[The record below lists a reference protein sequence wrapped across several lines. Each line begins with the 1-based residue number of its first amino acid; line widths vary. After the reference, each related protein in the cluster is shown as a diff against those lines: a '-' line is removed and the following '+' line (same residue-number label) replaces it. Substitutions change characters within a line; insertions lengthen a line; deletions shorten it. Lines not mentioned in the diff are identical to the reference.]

1 MTLFTSLG
9 LAEPLLRAVRE
20 TGYETATPIQ
30 AQAIPVILEGRDI
43 LAAAQTGTGK
53 TAGFTLPLL
62 QLLSTRGE
70 PAKNRAVRALVLT
83 PTRELAAQVAES
95 VATYGQYLQLR
106 SAVVFGGVSINPQMM
121 KLRGGVDVLVA
132 TPGRLLD
139 LQGQRAVDLSQVEIL
154 VLDEADRM
162 LDMGFIH
169 DIRRVLKLLP
179 AKRQNLLFS
188 ATFSNEIREL
198 TKGLLH
204 NPASIEVAPRNT
216 TAQRVT
222 QSVYQVDKGD
232 KNDIL
237 SYLITNGAWEQVLV
251 FTRTKH
257 GANKLAQ
264 YLERDGISSAAIHG
278 NKSQGARTRA
288 LADFKAGEVRV
299 LVATDIA
306 ARGLDIEQLPHVVN
320 YELPNVP
327 EDYVHR
333 IGRTGRAGASGEAI
347 SLVSP
352 EERKLLLDIERLL
365 KRKVDVLPVPYFEPG
380 EKKPMVALDD
390 ERPPREPR
398 PPRKPQQ
405 NRSSQPRAN
414 GQPRTNGQ
422 PRASGEGGNNRSNGS
437 GRSARGNANAGRSS
451 GGNSG
456 NSARAGGNSGNGGNS
471 PRASGNTA
479 KPVNGNTQSFKP
491 AGTGAGA
498 GSQRRRPRP
507 NLAQS

>member
-1 MTLFTSLG
+1 MTLFSSLG
-9 LAEPLLRAVRE
+9 LSEPLLRAVRD

-62 QLLSTRGE
+62 QLLSTTGA

-95 VATYGQYLQLR
+95 VATYGQYLTLR

-139 LQGQRAVDLSQVEIL
+139 LHGQRAVDLSQVEIL

-169 DIRRVLKLLP
+169 DIKRVLKLLP

-188 ATFSNEIREL
+188 ATFSDEIRQL

-204 NPASIEVAPRNT
+204 NPASIDVAPRNT
-216 TAQRVT
+216 TTTLVQ
-222 QSVYQVDKGD
+222 QSVYHVDKAD
-232 KNDIL
+232 KHDIL
-237 SYLITNGAWEQVLV
+237 SHLIISGGWEQVLV

-264 YLERDGISSAAIHG
+264 QLERDGITSAAIHG

-288 LADFKAGEVRV
+288 LADFKASTVRV

-347 SLVSP
+347 SLVSQ
-352 EERKLLLDIERLL
+352 EERKLLLDIERLM
-365 KRKVDVLPVPYFEPG
+365 KRKVDVLAVPQFERSVR
-380 EKKPMVALDD
+380 KPAEASDD
-390 ERPPREPR
+390 ARRQQPR
-398 PPRKPQQ
+398 PQQRRPQ
-405 NRSSQPRAN
+405 SSNNSRPHSAGN
-414 GQPRTNGQ
+414 GNGN
-422 PRASGEGGNNRSNGS
+422 GNNGNRP
-437 GRSARGNANAGRSS
+437 RGNSSAAKPAN
-451 GGNSG
+451 G
-456 NSARAGGNSGNGGNS
+456 NSANTSSGNN
-471 PRASGNTA
+471 N
-479 KPVNGNTQSFKP
+479 
-491 AGTGAGA
+491 
-498 GSQRRRPRP
+498 SQRRRPRP
-507 NLAQS
+507 ASTQS

>member
-1 MTLFTSLG
+1 MTLFSSLG
-9 LAEPLLRAVRE
+9 LSEPLLRAVRDK
-20 TGYETATPIQ
+20 GYDTATPIQ
-30 AQAIPVILEGRDI
+30 AQAIPVILAGRDI

-62 QLLSTRGE
+62 QLLSEAE
-70 PAKNRAVRALVLT
+70 PAKNRVVRALVLT

-95 VATYGQYLQLR
+95 VATYGQHLTLR

-139 LQGQRAVDLSQVEIL
+139 LHSQRAVDLSKVEIL

-169 DIRRVLKLLP
+169 DIRRILKLLP
-179 AKRQNLLFS
+179 VKRQNLLFS
-188 ATFSNEIREL
+188 ATFSDEIRQL

-204 NPASIEVAPRNT
+204 NPASIDVAPRNT
-216 TAQRVT
+216 TTTLVK
-222 QSVYQVDKGD
+222 QSAYQVDKAD
-232 KNDIL
+232 KHDIL
-237 SYLITNGAWEQVLV
+237 SYLITNGGWEQVLV

-264 YLERDGISSAAIHG
+264 QLEHDGITSAAIHG

-333 IGRTGRAGASGEAI
+333 IGRTGRAGATGEAI

-352 EERKLLLDIERLL
+352 EERKLLIDIERLM
-365 KRKVDVLPVPYFEPG
+365 KRKVDIQPVPYFEPG
-380 EKKPMVALDD
+380 ERKPMQALDD
-390 ERPPREPR
+390 EPRRPQAPR
-398 PPRKPQQ
+398 PNQQRRPQQ
-405 NRSSQPRAN
+405 NRNNPRPNSGGGSNRAN
-414 GQPRTNGQ
+414 G
-422 PRASGEGGNNRSNGS
+422 
-437 GRSARGNANAGRSS
+437 
-451 GGNSG
+451 
-456 NSARAGGNSGNGGNS
+456 
-471 PRASGNTA
+471 NTA
-479 KPVNGNTQSFKP
+479 AAKPANGNTTNSRP
-491 AGTGAGA
+491 ANANPVNNGA
-498 GSQRRRPRP
+498 QRRRPRP
-507 NLAQS
+507 ASNP